1 LFLPVGRFSLHAPL
15 TFTVAASNLAD
26 DFLMSMTHNTLLDS
40 SHPGDR
46 AGSEPKRAVH
56 MVMEF
61 WGAAV

>member
-1 LFLPVGRFSLHAPL
+1 L
-15 TFTVAASNLAD
+15 TLVAEASNLAN
-26 DFLMSMTHNTLLDS
+26 DFLMSMTHNTLLES
-40 SHPGDR
+40 SRPGDR